1 LPSPAWIANID
12 NCLNLL
18 NQKFDY
24 NEVKTKFVKGVEA
37 LDAKRKTNFIETFP
51 ELVLFYQSLR
61 HQ

>member
-1 LPSPAWIANID
+1 
-12 NCLNLL
+12 
-18 NQKFDY
+18 
-24 NEVKTKFVKGVEA
+24 